1 MTRTLKEPRL
11 RPGTSAAE
19 RRDHPGRRAP
29 HATDVAGKI
38 LDLLSAHQRVLPGA
52 ETPTVNGFHPDH
64 LERLVACITAQ
75 STIHFILPAFPAK
88 SANPLKTLGERP
100 DLGELLSLRFLD
112 NLCQRI
118 ARHHPPGARLTICSD
133 GRVFNDLVGVRD
145 EAVTRYRGDMRAL
158 IEQYRFSHIDLID
171 LDDLYPARNYEAVRV
186 RLIETHGQPLESL
199 RRELLAD
206 PAGIALLNGIH
217 RFLLDDMAAVRPELS
232 RSRARNVTRGLAYR
246 TIQRSNAWSQAV
258 AERFPGAIRLSIHPQ
273 PPRSP
278 KLGIL
283 LLPAADVWRTPWHA
297 AVIDTGTEF
306 RLVRRIDAEQSHARL
321 QMLDGRPGYFVAA
334 NARPQELPQ

>member
-1 MTRTLKEPRL
+1 MGAVQREPVR
-11 RPGTSAAE
+11 AA
-19 RRDHPGRRAP
+19 
-29 HATDVAGKI
+29 DVAGNI
-38 LDLLSAHQRVLPGA
+38 LALLAAHQRVLPGA
-52 ETPTVNGFHPDH
+52 ETPAPSGFHPDH
-64 LERLVACITAQ
+64 LARLMACITAR

-88 SANPLKTLGERP
+88 SANPLKTLGDRP
-100 DLGELLSLRFLD
+100 DLGELLSLQFLD
-112 NLCQRI
+112 NLCRRI

-145 EAVTRYRGDMRAL
+145 EAVTRYRADMRAL
-158 IEQYRFSHIDLID
+158 IEKHRFGHIDLID
-171 LDDLYPARNYEAVRV
+171 LDDLYPARDYDAVRG
-186 RLIETHGQPLESL
+186 RLIATHGQPLESL
-199 RRELLAD
+199 RRELLGD
-206 PAGIALLNGIH
+206 PAGMALLNGIH
-217 RFLLDDMAAVRPELS
+217 RFLLDDKTAACPELS
-232 RSRARNVTRGLAYR
+232 RSRARNLTRDLAYQ

-273 PPRSP
+273 PPRSA

-306 RLVRRIDAEQSHARL
+306 RLVRRIDAENSHARL
-321 QMLDGRPGYFVAA
+321 QLLDGRPGYFVAA